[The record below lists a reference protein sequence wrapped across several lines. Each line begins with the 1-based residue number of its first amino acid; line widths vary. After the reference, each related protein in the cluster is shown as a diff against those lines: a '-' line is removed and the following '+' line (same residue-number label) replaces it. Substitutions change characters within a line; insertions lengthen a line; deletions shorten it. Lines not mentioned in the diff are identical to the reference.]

1 MANASKDDGVKF
13 VGVDLGDKF
22 SRYCSLDE
30 GRKIVG
36 VGRFATTRV
45 GLRKEF
51 AGLTPRKIILE
62 AGTHSPWVSGLIAEM
77 GHSPIVVD
85 PRHLALVT
93 KSLKKNDRGDAEIL
107 ARVGSSDLDLV
118 SEVHHRSQET
128 LEDRS
133 VLRLRDFLVQTRSA
147 AIATLRGIVKPFGA
161 RLPACDANSF
171 LKKAISAIPEG
182 LRESTKP
189 VLDVIQQ
196 LDEQIASYDRLLKK
210 LAEKYPATQVLQ
222 QVTGVGPITSLAFV
236 LTIEDPR
243 RFRYSRRVGSY
254 VGLTPRLRQ
263 SGKADPQL
271 RITKAGDHL
280 LRKLL
285 VQCAHHIIGHRGPDC
300 DLRRFGLALAL
311 RGGKSAK
318 KRAVVAV
325 ARKLAVLLHRLWRT
339 GEVYDPH
346 YKHRAACST
355 TPGAAT
361 PLVTQEA

>member
-1 MANASKDDGVKF
+1 MAHASKDDGVKF

-36 VGRFATTRV
+36 VGQFATTRV

-77 GHSPIVVD
+77 GHTPLVVD
-85 PRHLALVT
+85 PRRLALVT
-93 KSLKKNDRGDAEIL
+93 KSLKKNDRSDAEIL

-133 VLRLRDFLVQTRSA
+133 VLRLRDFLVRTRSA
-147 AIATLRGIVKPFGA
+147 AIATLRGLVKPFGA
-161 RLPACDANSF
+161 RLPGCGASSF
-171 LKKAISAIPEG
+171 LKKVISAIPEA

-189 VLDVIQQ
+189 VLDVIQN
-196 LDEQIASYDRLLKK
+196 LEEQIASYDRMLQK
-210 LAEKYPATQVLQ
+210 LADKYPATQVLR

-254 VGLTPRLRQ
+254 VGLTPRLQQ
-263 SGKADPQL
+263 SGESDPQL
-271 RITKAGDHL
+271 RITKAGDDL

-285 VQCAHHIIGHRGPDC
+285 VQCAHHIVGIRGPDC
-300 DLRRFGLALAL
+300 DLQRFGLALAL

-339 GEVYDPH
+339 GEKYDPF
-346 YKHRAACST
+346 YKHRTARSTSSAA
-355 TPGAAT
+355 AM
-361 PLVTQEA
+361 PLVVQNA